1 MTAVVDEEPPL
12 RVLPDPPRAAR
23 IDGVWQWGRYRHPIP
38 SPDLGVSWVRRFRLK
53 EWHYVSVVTDR
64 LYVALG
70 LVQLGYAAN
79 AFLYLVDRKQQA
91 AVAREYESLSV
102 LGRHLRFAESS
113 VKGETV
119 WRHRDADVR
128 IAARASS
135 ARSSV
140 QVSGEVPVGGSRGGL
155 DGGGPSAGLGASSGA
170 GTGPGAGPGA
180 GWDVRLDVVL
190 GELPVAGGFHIEA
203 GESLALLAD
212 LGGERP
218 AYTHKAAG
226 LRASG
231 SLRLGDESV
240 DLSGGLAII
249 DWTRSLAARET
260 RWKWA
265 SFAGRSGARNVG
277 LNLSAEV
284 YDDERGDSL
293 ENAFWLDGRVRPL
306 GGVAFEVPRQPGV
319 EDWRIR
325 SRRGDEVDLVFT
337 PLGAR
342 AQHLD
347 LKMVRSDFVQPYGTF
362 RGKVCGQEI
371 REVFGVVEDHTSV
384 W

>member
-1 MTAVVDEEPPL
+1 MTAIVDHGE
-12 RVLPDPPRAAR
+12 RVSTLPDPPSAAR
-23 IDGVWQWGRYRHPIP
+23 VNGVWQWGRFRHPIP
-38 SPDLGVSWVRRFRLK
+38 SPDLGVGWVRRFRLK

-79 AFLYLVDRKQQA
+79 AFLYLVDRKQA

-102 LGRHLRFAESS
+102 LGRALRFAESS

-128 IAARASS
+128 IAARPPRDTAG
-135 ARSSV
+135 A
-140 QVSGEVPVGGSRGGL
+140 GGSG
-155 DGGGPSAGLGASSGA
+155 
-170 GTGPGAGPGA
+170 

-190 GELPVAGGFHIEA
+190 GELPVAGGFHVEA

-306 GGVAFEVPRQPGV
+306 GGVQFEVPRQPGV

-325 SRRGDEVDLVFT
+325 SRRGDEVELVFT

-371 REVFGVVEDHTSV
+371 DEVFGVVEDHTSV